1 MRGTPLG
8 DGRKGERGMKMRIPI
23 ILFFGATLLAACEVP
38 LTGTP
43 ETGTAALAVSETPP
57 AGTPQTEP
65 PAGIVRVAYQ
75 KPDGPY
81 VWTEGGQPR
90 KLTDSVNTMDAT
102 ISRDGSAVAYRSDFG
117 LYAVRVEG
125 GEPVMLLDR
134 RDSPDNGGLIGVY
147 QFDFGPD
154 SRYVYFIGAHSALYR
169 VTIDGSSPERIF
181 ASGEGG
187 NFTFSPDGEW
197 MTVFHAGEIVLARP
211 DGKEA
216 RTAFTYPENSPFDS
230 EGPQIVWA
238 EDSSGFSILSYSG
251 KSKKPQP
258 VTVWFVPVTGEP
270 EQRWDFQGYL
280 SASLSPDGNR
290 AVYFDRH
297 DGTTDVH
304 IADSSG
310 RDVLYASLG
319 DDADLMD
326 WAPDSRRFILNYYQ
340 YREDSPAMINVP
352 YICAPGEAP
361 VRLTDTPTAYP
372 ARWADNR
379 RVVYSME
386 SAELRLQEV
395 GKPSLLIDDGLLSNA
410 FDLTLLPGE

>member
-1 MRGTPLG
+1 MIERRLTVFLLG
-8 DGRKGERGMKMRIPI
+8 V
-23 ILFFGATLLAACEVP
+23 AVLAACRVP
-38 LTGTP
+38 MIGTP
-43 ETGTAALAVSETPP
+43 ETETAVLAVSGTPPIETPE
-57 AGTPQTEP
+57 TEAT
-65 PAGIVRVAYQ
+65 AGIVRAAYQ

-81 VWTEGGQPR
+81 VWTEGRRPQ
-90 KLTDSVNTMDAT
+90 KLADSVNTMDAT

-134 RDSPDNGGLIGVY
+134 RDSPDNGGFVGVY

-154 SRYVYFIGAHSALYR
+154 SRYVYFIGAHYALYR
-169 VTIDGSSPERIF
+169 VTIDGSPPERIF

-197 MTVFHAGEIVLARP
+197 MTVFHTGEIVLARP

-216 RTAFTYPENSPFDS
+216 RTAFTYPENAPFGS
-230 EGPQIVWA
+230 NGPQIVWA
-238 EDSSGFSILSYSG
+238 EESSGFFIASYAVRSNE
-251 KSKKPQP
+251 PQP
-258 VTVWFVPVTGEP
+258 FTVWFVPVKGEP
-270 EQRWDFQGYL
+270 AKRWTFQGYPG
-280 SASLSPDGNR
+280 ARLSPDGSR

-297 DGTTDVH
+297 NGTTDVH

-326 WAPDSRRFILNYYQ
+326 WSPDSRRFILNYYQ

-352 YICAPGEAP
+352 YVCTPGEAP

-372 ARWADNR
+372 ARWVDNR
-379 RVVYSME
+379 RVLYSME

-410 FDLTLLPGE
+410 FDFTLLPGE